1 MSQLI
6 TIVLL
11 GLGYYLGR
19 FHSEWVYAISGMDMA
34 KDTDRIVGL
43 MVTLAIVVVVWLALA
58 VLLGRGAASTAHT
71 DDVSGKSSQ
80 VR

>member
-1 MSQLI
+1 MSRLI
-6 TIVLL
+6 AIVLV

-19 FHSEWVYAISGMDMA
+19 FHSDWVYAISGMDMV

-58 VLLGRGAASTAHT
+58 VLLGRGAAATSYTN
-71 DDVSGKSSQ
+71 DNSGKSSQ
-80 VR
+80 GR

>member
-1 MSQLI
+1 MSRLI

-11 GLGYYLGR
+11 GLGYFLGR

-58 VLLGRGAASTAHT
+58 VLLGRGAASTPHT